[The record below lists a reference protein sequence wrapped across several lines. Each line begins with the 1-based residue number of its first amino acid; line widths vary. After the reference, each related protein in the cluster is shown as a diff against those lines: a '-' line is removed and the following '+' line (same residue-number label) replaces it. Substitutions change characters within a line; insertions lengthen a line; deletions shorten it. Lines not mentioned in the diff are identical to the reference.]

1 MAKDYYETLGVP
13 KNASKDDIKK
23 AFRNLAHKYHPDK
36 KGGDEKK
43 FKEANEAYSIL
54 SDDKKRAEYDS
65 YGRVFSGASSGS
77 GPAGFDGFSAQG
89 GPASGWDFNFGEGFG
104 NANFD
109 FGDINLGEMFNDFFG
124 GRSAG
129 GGRRQRGHDISIDL
143 EISFE
148 ESVFGAER
156 KIFITKAGMCDIC
169 QGSGAKPGADQKTCP
184 TCNGKGKLH
193 ETKRSF
199 LGSFTSVR
207 TCSTCRGIG
216 KVPEEKCSSCRGL
229 GVIRKE
235 SEIVVNIPS
244 GISDGEMIRLAG
256 AGEAVATG
264 SPGDLYA
271 KIYVKKHSL
280 FHKEG
285 SNLVT
290 DLKIK
295 LTTALLGGE
304 YNLKT
309 LDGDIMIKVPAGISF
324 GEILRVRGKGVPL
337 GRGGKRGDLMIR
349 LKIELPAHLSK
360 DAAELVERLKEKG
373 I

>member
-1 MAKDYYETLGVP
+1 MAKDYYDILGVN
-13 KNASKDDIKK
+13 KSASKDDIKK
-23 AFRNLAHKYHPDK
+23 AFRNLAHKFHPDK

-43 FKEANEAYSIL
+43 FKEANEAYSVL

-65 YGRVFSGASSGS
+65 YGRVFSGANG
-77 GPAGFDGFSAQG
+77 GPGGGFEGFDFS
-89 GPASGWDFNFGEGFG
+89 NFSGEGFG

-109 FGDINLGEMFNDFFG
+109 FGDINLGEMFSDFFG

-129 GGRRQRGHDISIDL
+129 VGRRQRGHDISIDL
-143 EISFE
+143 EIAFE
-148 ESVFGAER
+148 ESIFGVER
-156 KIFITKAGMCDIC
+156 KIFVTKTGLCDVC
-169 QGSGAKPGADQKTCP
+169 KGDGAKPGAGEKTCSA
-184 TCNGKGKLH
+184 CNGKGKLH
-193 ETKRSF
+193 ETRRSF

-207 TCSTCRGIG
+207 VCDTCRGTG
-216 KVPEEKCSSCRGL
+216 KVPEEKCPLCKGL
-229 GVIRKE
+229 GVLRKE

-244 GISDGEMIRLAG
+244 GISDGEVIRLAG
-256 AGEAVATG
+256 AGEAVAG
-264 SPGDLYA
+264 GASGDLYA

-295 LTTALLGGE
+295 LSTALLGGE

-309 LDGDIMIKVPAGISF
+309 LDGDIVVKVPTGISF
-324 GEILRVRGKGVPL
+324 GEILRVRGKGVPI
-337 GRGGKRGDLMIR
+337 GRSGGRRGDLMIR

-360 DAAELVERLKEKG
+360 DAAELVEKLKEKG

>member
-1 MAKDYYETLGVP
+1 MAKDYYETLGVQ
-13 KNASKDDIKK
+13 KNASKDEIKK
-23 AFRNLAHKYHPDK
+23 AFRNLAHKFHPDK

-43 FKEANEAYSIL
+43 FKEANEAYTIL

-65 YGRVFSGASSGS
+65 YGRVFSGGGPSTGS
-77 GPAGFDGFSAQG
+77 GQAGFDGFGDFDFSGFSTQG
-89 GPASGWDFNFGEGFG
+89 A
-104 NANFD
+104 D
-109 FGDINLGEMFNDFFG
+109 FGDINLGEMFSDFFG

-143 EISFE
+143 EIVFE
-148 ESVFGAER
+148 ESIFGVER
-156 KIFITKAGMCDIC
+156 KIFITKSGLCDIC
-169 QGSGAKPGADQKTCP
+169 KGGGAKPGVGEKTCSA
-184 TCNGKGKLH
+184 CNGKGKLH
-193 ETKRSF
+193 ETRRSF

-207 TCSTCRGIG
+207 VCDTCRGAG
-216 KVPEEKCSSCRGL
+216 KVPEEKCPQCRGL

-244 GISDGEMIRLAG
+244 GISDGEVIRLAG
-256 AGEAVATG
+256 AGEAVAG
-264 SPGDLYA
+264 GLPGDLYA

-295 LTTALLGGE
+295 LSTALLGGE

-309 LDGDIMIKVPAGISF
+309 LDGDIVVKVPVGVSF
-324 GEILRVRGKGVPL
+324 GEILRVRGKGVPM
-337 GRGGKRGDLMIR
+337 GRGGKRGDLLIR
-349 LKIELPAHLSK
+349 LKIEMPTHLSK
-360 DAAELVERLKEKG
+360 DAAELVEKLKEKG

>member
-1 MAKDYYETLGVP
+1 MAKDYYETLGVQ

-23 AFRNLAHKYHPDK
+23 AFRNLAHKFHPDK

-43 FKEANEAYSIL
+43 FKEANEAYTIL

-65 YGRVFSGASSGS
+65 YGRVFSGGGPSPGS
-77 GPAGFDGFSAQG
+77 GQAGFDGFGDFDFSGFSTQG
-89 GPASGWDFNFGEGFG
+89 A
-104 NANFD
+104 D
-109 FGDINLGEMFNDFFG
+109 FGDINLGEMFSDFFG

-143 EISFE
+143 EIAFE
-148 ESVFGAER
+148 ESIFGVER
-156 KIFITKAGMCDIC
+156 KIFITKTGLCDIC
-169 QGSGAKPGADQKTCP
+169 KGGGAKPGVGEKTCSA
-184 TCNGKGKLH
+184 CNGKGKLH
-193 ETKRSF
+193 ETRRSF

-207 TCSTCRGIG
+207 VCDTCRGAG
-216 KVPEEKCSSCRGL
+216 KVPEEKCPQCRGL

-244 GISDGEMIRLAG
+244 GISDGEVIRLAG
-256 AGEAVATG
+256 AGEAVAG
-264 SPGDLYA
+264 GLPGDLYA

-295 LTTALLGGE
+295 LSTALLGGE

-309 LDGDIMIKVPAGISF
+309 LDGDIVVKVPVGVSF
-324 GEILRVRGKGVPL
+324 GEILRVRGKGVPM
-337 GRGGKRGDLMIR
+337 GRGGKRGDLLIR
-349 LKIELPAHLSK
+349 LKIEMPTHLSK
-360 DAAELVERLKEKG
+360 DAIELVEKLKEKG

>member
-1 MAKDYYETLGVP
+1 MAKDYYEILGVN
-13 KNASKDDIKK
+13 KSASKDEIKK

-54 SDDKKRAEYDS
+54 SDDKKRSEYDS
-65 YGRVFSGASSGS
+65 YGRVFSGGGGNGSASGF
-77 GPAGFDGFSAQG
+77 GGFEGFDFSNFSAQG
-89 GPASGWDFNFGEGFG
+89 GPAGGWDF
-104 NANFD
+104 
-109 FGDINLGEMFNDFFG
+109 GDVNLGEIFGDFFG

-129 GGRRQRGHDISIDL
+129 ARRQRGHDISIDL
-143 EISFE
+143 EIAFE
-148 ESVFGAER
+148 ESIFGVER
-156 KIFITKAGMCDIC
+156 KIFITKAGLCEHC
-169 QGSGAKPGADQKTCP
+169 KGSGAKPGVGEKTCSA
-184 TCNGKGKLH
+184 CNGKGKLH
-193 ETKRSF
+193 ETRRSF

-207 TCSTCRGIG
+207 ACSTCQGTG
-216 KVPEEKCSSCRGL
+216 KVPEEKCPQCRGQ

-235 SEIVVNIPS
+235 AEIVVNIPA
-244 GISDGEMIRLAG
+244 GISDGEVIRLAG
-256 AGEAVATG
+256 AGEAVAG
-264 SPGDLYA
+264 GMPGDLYA

-295 LTTALLGGE
+295 LSTALLGGE

-309 LDGDIMIKVPAGISF
+309 LDGDIVVRVPVGVSF
-324 GEILRVRGKGVPL
+324 GEILRVRGKGVPI
-337 GRGGKRGDLMIR
+337 GRGGKRGDLLIR
-349 LKIELPAHLSK
+349 LKIELPSHLSK
-360 DAAELVERLKEKG
+360 DAEKLVEKLKEEG

>member
-1 MAKDYYETLGVP
+1 MSKDYYEILGVN
-13 KNASKDDIKK
+13 KSASKDDIKK
-23 AFRNLAHKYHPDK
+23 AFRNLAHKFHPDK

-43 FKEANEAYSIL
+43 FKEANEAYSVL

-65 YGRVFSGASSGS
+65 YGRVFSDGGA
-77 GPAGFDGFSAQG
+77 GPGFGGFDFS
-89 GPASGWDFNFGEGFG
+89 NFSGEGFG

-109 FGDINLGEMFNDFFG
+109 FGEVNLGEMFSDFFG
-124 GRSAG
+124 GRSASA
-129 GGRRQRGHDISIDL
+129 GRRQRGHDISIDL

-148 ESVFGAER
+148 ESIFGVER
-156 KIFITKAGMCDIC
+156 KIFITKAGLCDNC
-169 QGSGAKPGADQKTCP
+169 KGGGAKPGVGEKTCSA
-184 TCNGKGKLH
+184 CNGKGKLH
-193 ETKRSF
+193 ETRRSF

-207 TCSTCRGIG
+207 TCSTCHGVGR
-216 KVPEEKCSSCRGL
+216 VPEEKCPHCRGL

-244 GISDGEMIRLAG
+244 GISDGEVIRLAG
-256 AGEAVATG
+256 AGEAVAAG
-264 SPGDLYA
+264 APGDLYA

-295 LTTALLGGE
+295 LSTALLGGE

-309 LDGDIMIKVPAGISF
+309 LDGDIVVKVPVGVSF
-324 GEILRVRGKGVPL
+324 GEILRVRGKGVPV
-337 GRGGKRGDLMIR
+337 GRGGKRGDLLIR

-360 DAAELVERLKEKG
+360 DVVTLVEKLKEKG